1 MLVAVALCPVAMF
14 APAPLEKMEVV
25 GSAFAGRPAFIDVER
40 TSRSLD
46 SYPAPDDFDIDETAS
61 VLWGSMPSAPGDPP
75 EFMHGS
81 FTAELFCTLTGGEEV
96 MVGWHGMDT
105 AENSCNTCTCQEAG
119 TLVCTMMACEN
130 TEQTQA
136 VVVQSSRVCTLSGGE
151 EVPSG
156 WSGDDTGAN
165 WCNTCSCDAEGHLL
179 CTQAFCFAN
188 DKTTCTLNNGVEVK
202 VGWVGFDTGSN
213 SCNTCSCQADG
224 LLLCTLMACAAA
236 EQRTEASTCTLTGG
250 DVVEEG
256 WNGYDTGGNSCNKCT
271 CRSGALGCTEM
282 DCGVVEDLP
291 QPAAQVSLSTCTLT
305 GGDVVED
312 GWAGKDTGANSCNNC
327 MCSDGLL
334 GCTKMNCDVSEE
346 PPLPTTQDLATTCTL
361 SGGDVVEDGWAG
373 KDTGANSCNNCMCSD
388 GLLGCTKKIC

>member
-46 SYPAPDDFDIDETAS
+46 SYPAPDDFEIDETAS

-136 VVVQSSRVCTLSGGE
+136 VVVQSVSVCTLTGGE
-151 EVPSG
+151 EVAAG
-156 WSGDDTGAN
+156 WSGHDTGAN
-165 WCNTCSCDAEGHLL
+165 SCNSCTCNADGHLL
-179 CTQAFCFAN
+179 CTLALCGSLSAQL
-188 DKTTCTLNNGVEVK
+188 DVTTCTLNSGAQVEV
-202 VGWVGFDTGSN
+202 GWAGDDTGTN
-213 SCNTCSCQADG
+213 SCNKCSCQADG
-224 LLLCTLMACAAA
+224 HLLCTLMACT
-236 EQRTEASTCTLTGG
+236 EQITEESSCTLTGG
-250 DVVEEG
+250 EVVEDG
-256 WNGYDTGGNSCNKCT
+256 WNGSDSGVNSCNKCT
-271 CRSGALGCTEM
+271 CRAGALGCTKM
-282 DCGVVEDLP
+282 SCSVVEELSDLSTQGLP
-291 QPAAQVSLSTCTLT
+291 MVDTCTLT
-305 GGDVVED
+305 GGEVVAD
-312 GWAGKDTGANSCNNC
+312 GWTGTDTGANSCNSC
-327 MCSDGLL
+327 MCVGGLL
-334 GCTKMNCDVSEE
+334 GCTK
-346 PPLPTTQDLATTCTL
+346 Q
-361 SGGDVVEDGWAG
+361 
-373 KDTGANSCNNCMCSD
+373 MC
-388 GLLGCTKKIC
+388 